1 VSSRNSPRVIGS
13 GFHTGF
19 GWMAT
24 PSRAGLRL
32 SLAVDPRF
40 RGNDGSGAWC
50 ASAAA
55 KRARPGGL
63 FIALLEG
70 PTNRTADK
78 ARSAVLTC

>member
-1 VSSRNSPRVIGS
+1 VSSRNGPRVIGS
-13 GFHTGF
+13 GFHSGF

-32 SLAVDPRF
+32 SLAVDSRF
-40 RGNDGSGAWC
+40 RGNDGSGAR
-50 ASAAA
+50 SAAA

-63 FIALLEG
+63 FIALFER